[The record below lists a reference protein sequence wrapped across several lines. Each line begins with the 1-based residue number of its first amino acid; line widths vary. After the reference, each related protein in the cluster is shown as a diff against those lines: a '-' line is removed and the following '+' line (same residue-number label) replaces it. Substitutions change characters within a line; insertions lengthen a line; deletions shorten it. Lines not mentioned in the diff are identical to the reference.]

1 MDRLVCSSESVDNAL
16 LQDDGL
22 LVSATRDAIA
32 GAAEL
37 VLRNGWTEFLDKVQ
51 GFKLGSA
58 SGHVRRTLVPSH
70 EGHIK
75 IPLGSTLTECRQLT

>member
-1 MDRLVCSSESVDNAL
+1 MAHKRPSQMPWPLTTP
-16 LQDDGL
+16 GL
-22 LVSATRDAIA
+22 SLDSLPSTGFHVSGTGAIHA
-32 GAAEL
+32 RY
-37 VLRNGWTEFLDKVQ
+37 VIPCFLYLKTAQ

-75 IPLGSTLTECRQLT
+75 IPLGGTLTVH